1 MSLLLVA
8 AGDVHER
15 ALLDQPLGGAES
27 EASRPAGDERDA
39 PLQCLRF
46 YDLLAR
52 A

>member
-1 MSLLLVA
+1 MSLLLV

-15 ALLDQPLGGAES
+15 ALLDQRLGGAEA
-27 EASRPAGDERDA
+27 EAGRPAGDERDA